1 MISKKMN
8 QLEISM
14 VGVKKLRKV
23 SMYFNR
29 ILQPTDYIIELK
41 ENTSESCFKEPC
53 YCVTAFYQINH

>member
-1 MISKKMN
+1 MN

-29 ILQPTDYIIELK
+29 I
-41 ENTSESCFKEPC
+41 
-53 YCVTAFYQINH
+53 

>member
-23 SMYFNR
+23 SMHFNGL
-29 ILQPTDYIIELK
+29 LQTVDFNK
-41 ENTSESCFKEPC
+41 NTSESCFKETC
-53 YCVTAFYQINH
+53 YCVVTAVHQINY